1 MVKTRNVFENLNP
14 LDHRYSLKKE
24 DFNHLS
30 SYFSEEARFKWE
42 AKVELALVETLVDW
56 GIAPKQAATAMN
68 KAVQNITA
76 EDVYAEERI
85 TKHNTRALVNCL
97 RQQVKPEYRQYIH
110 LGATSFDIVD
120 TAANMKYKRF
130 TTEILIP
137 ALKRLILVIAGVA
150 EREKN
155 TVQIGRTH
163 GQAAVP
169 LTFGYYLAGF
179 VSRLGEQLEELA
191 ARTDAL
197 TGQFSG
203 AVGGYNALSLLVDD
217 PRKFEKQLLKRINLE
232 PAEHS
237 TQIIPPEKITDY
249 LHTLVTIFGI
259 LADISDDF
267 RHLQRTEISET
278 GEAFSSD
285 QVGSSTMPQ
294 KRNPINFENVKSAWK
309 VTVPRMITIYMDQLS
324 EHQRD
329 LTNSASARYYP
340 DIPIQLYL
348 ACQRLHKV
356 FTKIVVDKES
366 LQVNL
371 QSEQAM
377 IAAEPL
383 YILLAREGHPDAHE
397 AVRSLTLEAEQK
409 EKNLLDLAQTDE
421 ELKEYLNK
429 LKPDEI
435 KLLKNPHLYIGQA
448 VSRTEVIV
456 EKWNKKLNL

>member
-1 MVKTRNVFENLNP
+1 MVKTRNIFENLNP
-14 LDHRYSLKKE
+14 LDHRYSLKQE
-24 DFNHLS
+24 YFNQLS

-42 AKVELALVETLVDW
+42 AKVELALIETLVDW
-56 GIAPKQAATAMN
+56 DIAPEPAAQAMVE
-68 KAVQNITA
+68 AVQKITA
-76 EDVYAEERI
+76 EDVYAEEKI

-97 RQQVKPEYRQYIH
+97 RRQVKSEYRQYIH

-120 TAANMKYKRF
+120 TAANLKYRNF
-130 TTEILIP
+130 TIDVLIP
-137 ALKRLILVIAGVA
+137 ALKRLISVIAEVA

-155 TVQIGRTH
+155 TVQMGRTH

-179 VSRLGEQLEELA
+179 VSRLGVQLIKLERRA
-191 ARTDAL
+191 DTM

-203 AVGGYNALSLLVDD
+203 AVGGYNALSLLVDN
-217 PRKFEKQLLKRINLE
+217 PRKFEKQLLERLNLH

-237 TQIIPPEKITDY
+237 TQVIPPENLTDY
-249 LHTLVTIFGI
+249 LHTLVTVFGI
-259 LADISDDF
+259 LADLSDDF

-309 VTVPRMITIYMDQLS
+309 VTVPRMITVYMDQLS

-340 DIPIQLYL
+340 DIPVQLYL
-348 ACQRLHKV
+348 ACRRLHKV

-366 LQVNL
+366 LQANL
-371 QSEQAM
+371 KSEKAM
-377 IAAEPL
+377 ITAEPL

-397 AVRSLTLEAEQK
+397 VVRRLTLQAEEK
-409 EKNLLDLAQTDE
+409 EKSLLDLAQNDE
-421 ELKEYLNK
+421 ELKSYLSK
-429 LKPDEI
+429 LKTEEI
-435 KLLKNPHLYIGQA
+435 ELLKNPQLYIGQA
-448 VSRTEVIV
+448 VNRTEDIV